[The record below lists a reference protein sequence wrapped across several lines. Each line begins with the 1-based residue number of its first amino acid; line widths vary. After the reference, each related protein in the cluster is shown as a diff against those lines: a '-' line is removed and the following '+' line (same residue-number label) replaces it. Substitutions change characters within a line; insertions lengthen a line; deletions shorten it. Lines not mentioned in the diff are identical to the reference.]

1 MNIIASSLSKQ
12 IEKITSMLS
21 ETVSKATQ
29 NSLRSF
35 LLLLIQQKCMLHN
48 MISKN
53 VNTLD
58 DFEWF
63 SHMRYYFEENTIT
76 VMMLNSNRT
85 YGFEYICQKSVFALT
100 PVTSHYFRSIFIALG
115 NRFGIA
121 LQVQACYKLRS
132 IMHALFE
139 LIYL

>member
-1 MNIIASSLSKQ
+1 MLSDILSKA
-12 IEKITSMLS
+12 
-21 ETVSKATQ
+21 VQ

-35 LLLLIQQKCMLHN
+35 LLVLNQQKCMLHN

-53 VNTLD
+53 VITLD

-63 SHMRYYFEENTIT
+63 SQMRYYFEGDTIT
-76 VMMLNSNRT
+76 VQMLNSIRT

-121 LQVQACYKLRS
+121 LQVKSY
-132 IMHALFE
+132 
-139 LIYL
+139 